1 MVCGI
6 RGSACLHPRLS
17 LDGRVKRRVLNFA
30 SAAAMAV
37 PTWLERMMTLMRQTV
52 QPTAIAPQP
61 KAVVKPDLIKTTQA
75 SERIFTGPKG
85 GQYVLTA
92 SGKKKYLKK

>member
-1 MVCGI
+1 MKGDVC
-6 RGSACLHPRLS
+6 LLETHT
-17 LDGRVKRRVLNFA
+17 LDCGVTRRVLIFA
-30 SAAAMAV
+30 SATAMAV

-52 QPTAIAPQP
+52 QQSSIAPKP
-61 KAVVKPDLIKTTQA
+61 KPIAKSDLAKPAQA
-75 SERIFTGPKG
+75 SEQIFTGPKG

>member
-1 MVCGI
+1 MVSGKTVNVC
-6 RGSACLHPRLS
+6 RQHQQN
-17 LDGRVKRRVLNFA
+17 LDVGVKRSLLRFVSEMA
-30 SAAAMAV
+30 VAV

-52 QPTAIAPQP
+52 QQSGIAPKP
-61 KAVVKPDLIKTTQA
+61 KPSAKSESLKATQV
-75 SERIFTGPKG
+75 SEQIFTGPKG

>member
-1 MVCGI
+1 MRGNVCLL
-6 RGSACLHPRLS
+6 RTQT
-17 LDGRVKRRVLNFA
+17 LDGRVTRRVLIFA
-30 SAAAMAV
+30 SATAMAV

-52 QPTAIAPQP
+52 QQTGIAPKP
-61 KAVVKPDLIKTTQA
+61 KAPVKTEPLEETKPTEQ
-75 SERIFTGPKG
+75 IFTGPKG

>member
-1 MVCGI
+1 MQGN
-6 RGSACLHPRLS
+6 ACLLKAQT
-17 LDGRVKRRVLNFA
+17 LDGRVTRRVLIFA
-30 SAAAMAV
+30 SATAMAV

-52 QPTAIAPQP
+52 QQQGIASKPKPPAKAEPSQETKPTEQ
-61 KAVVKPDLIKTTQA
+61 
-75 SERIFTGPKG
+75 IFTGPKG

>member
-1 MVCGI
+1 MLI
-6 RGSACLHPRLS
+6 
-17 LDGRVKRRVLNFA
+17 FA

-61 KAVVKPDLIKTTQA
+61 KAVVKPDSIKTTQA
-75 SERIFTGPKG
+75 SDQIFTGPKG

>member
-1 MVCGI
+1 M
-6 RGSACLHPRLS
+6 RGNACLHPGLK
-17 LDGRVKRRVLNFA
+17 LDGRVTKRVLIFA
-30 SAAAMAV
+30 SATAMAV

-52 QPTAIAPQP
+52 QQSSIAPKP
-61 KAVVKPDLIKTTQA
+61 KPIAKSDLAKPAQA
-75 SERIFTGPKG
+75 SEQIFTGPKG

>member
-1 MVCGI
+1 M
-6 RGSACLHPRLS
+6 RGNACLHPGLN
-17 LDGRVKRRVLNFA
+17 LDGRVTKKVLIFA
-30 SAAAMAV
+30 SATAMAV

-52 QPTAIAPQP
+52 QQTGIAPKPKPLAKPELP
-61 KAVVKPDLIKTTQA
+61 KAAQS
-75 SERIFTGPKG
+75 SEQIFTGPKG

>member
-1 MVCGI
+1 M
-6 RGSACLHPRLS
+6 RGNACLLRTQT
-17 LDGRVKRRVLNFA
+17 LDGRVTRRVLIFA
-30 SAAAMAV
+30 SATAMAV

-52 QPTAIAPQP
+52 QQSSIAPKP
-61 KAVVKPDLIKTTQA
+61 KPIAKSDLVKPAQA
-75 SERIFTGPKG
+75 SEQIFTGPKG

>member
-1 MVCGI
+1 M
-6 RGSACLHPRLS
+6 RGNACLHPSLN
-17 LDGRVKRRVLNFA
+17 LDGRVTRRVLIFA
-30 SAAAMAV
+30 SATAMAV

-52 QPTAIAPQP
+52 QQTGMAPKPKPLVTAEPSNGT
-61 KAVVKPDLIKTTQA
+61 KASAQ
-75 SERIFTGPKG
+75 IFTGPKG

>member
-1 MVCGI
+1 MLI
-6 RGSACLHPRLS
+6 
-17 LDGRVKRRVLNFA
+17 FA
-30 SAAAMAV
+30 SATAMAV

-52 QPTAIAPQP
+52 QQTGMAPKPKPLVTAEPSSGT
-61 KAVVKPDLIKTTQA
+61 KAAEQ
-75 SERIFTGPKG
+75 IFTGPKG